1 MKEAISE
8 YLCAFCKLV
17 FTTKAGYM
25 EHTKMGQC
33 AQPIQTGG
41 KYKYMSP
48 VPCYYCPAHCASR
61 KALQVHVKEAHSVV
75 KPQAG
80 NDENMGGET
89 SGSGTIGGSSEEF
102 PDVISRK
109 KQIFSC
115 RSCEKRFQSHK
126 DFVYHQ
132 QFEHFECDNCFKYFS
147 MVSPGLP
154 IFYRSGQPN

>member
-1 MKEAISE
+1 
-8 YLCAFCKLV
+8 
-17 FTTKAGYM
+17 
-25 EHTKMGQC
+25 MGQC